1 MPALLKYKDYSG
13 VLEADL
19 EANILFGRVIDIND
33 VITFQGETVEQ
44 ARQAFQDSVEDYL
57 EFCAEL
63 GRDPEKPF
71 SGKLHLR
78 THPDIH
84 RKVFLAAKREGVSV
98 NAWME
103 KLLAERLDKVM
114 S

>member
-1 MPALLKYKDYSG
+1 MATLLKYKDYSG

-33 VITFQGETVEQ
+33 VITFQRETVEE

-63 GRDPEKPF
+63 GRDPEKP
-71 SGKLHLR
+71 L
-78 THPDIH
+78 T
-84 RKVFLAAKREGVSV
+84 
-98 NAWME
+98 
-103 KLLAERLDKVM
+103 
-114 S
+114 

>member
-1 MPALLKYKDYSG
+1 MATLLKYKDYSG

-63 GRDPEKPF
+63 GRDPEKP
-71 SGKLHLR
+71 L
-78 THPDIH
+78 T
-84 RKVFLAAKREGVSV
+84 
-98 NAWME
+98 
-103 KLLAERLDKVM
+103 
-114 S
+114 